1 MKKALALI
9 LSLLMI
15 SATAVSCAK
24 IKENDPSP
32 SDSYSDTVNGG
43 DTDNTDLDTEKGTDK
58 NSDKETDKNNSSS
71 NPDGD
76 VDDDDE
82 YKDTRKRVTFG
93 SYPQSEVTNATLKA
107 KLTTKAGTLPTKSK
121 PQKWKSYKYYHKY
134 KENDTDKVERDFMWY
149 IDIEESGEKY
159 RGVYFTAYRPTYVV
173 RSTAATTSY
182 QDDNG
187 YTTGN
192 VYWFKYEP
200 ISWTVL
206 DTSSANGTS
215 LLLCDMI
222 IDAAE
227 FDYDSF
233 TGTPTYD
240 NNYAK
245 SSIRSW
251 LNSTFLTTA
260 FKTEEQTKILTATV
274 DNSVLSTG
282 HHVNENACTN
292 TNDKVFLLSY
302 ADAVND
308 KYGMELSVSR
318 IKKNTAYAKAQGAYT
333 LKNGTGEWWLRSP
346 APDPLV
352 FDKSNMT
359 VRGVTSEGL
368 VDSYIN
374 ANYSYRGIVPALR
387 VKL

>member
-1 MKKALALI
+1 
-9 LSLLMI
+9 
-15 SATAVSCAK
+15 
-24 IKENDPSP
+24 
-32 SDSYSDTVNGG
+32 
-43 DTDNTDLDTEKGTDK
+43 
-58 NSDKETDKNNSSS
+58 
-71 NPDGD
+71 
-76 VDDDDE
+76 
-82 YKDTRKRVTFG
+82 
-93 SYPQSEVTNATLKA
+93 
-107 KLTTKAGTLPTKSK
+107 
-121 PQKWKSYKYYHKY
+121 
-134 KENDTDKVERDFMWY
+134 
-149 IDIEESGEKY
+149 
-159 RGVYFTAYRPTYVV
+159 
-173 RSTAATTSY
+173 
-182 QDDNG
+182 
-187 YTTGN
+187 
-192 VYWFKYEP
+192 
-200 ISWTVL
+200 
-206 DTSSANGTS
+206 
-215 LLLCDMI
+215 MI

>member
-58 NSDKETDKNNSSS
+58 NSDKETDKNNSSN

-76 VDDDDE
+76 VADDDE

>member
-43 DTDNTDLDTEKGTDK
+43 DTDNTDLGTEKGTDK
-58 NSDKETDKNNSSS
+58 NSNKETDKNNSSS

-76 VDDDDE
+76 VADDDE
-82 YKDTRKRVTFG
+82 YKDTRKKVTFG
-93 SYPQSEVTNATLKA
+93 SYPQSEVTDATLKA

-173 RSTAATTSY
+173 RSTSAATSY

-227 FDYDSF
+227 FDYNSF

-240 NNYAK
+240 NNYAR

-274 DNSVLSTG
+274 DNSVLGTG
-282 HHVNENACTN
+282 HHVNENACAN

>member
-43 DTDNTDLDTEKGTDK
+43 DTDNTDLGTEKGTDK

-71 NPDGD
+71 NPDGG
-76 VDDDDE
+76 VADDDE
-82 YKDTRKRVTFG
+82 YKDTRKKVTFG
-93 SYPQSEVTNATLKA
+93 SYPQSEVTDATLKA

-173 RSTAATTSY
+173 RSTSAATSY

-282 HHVNENACTN
+282 HHVNENACAN